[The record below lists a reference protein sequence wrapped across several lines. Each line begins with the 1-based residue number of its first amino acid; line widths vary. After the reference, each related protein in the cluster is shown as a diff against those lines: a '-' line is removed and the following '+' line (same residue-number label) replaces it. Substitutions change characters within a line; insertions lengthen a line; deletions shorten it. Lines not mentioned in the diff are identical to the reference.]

1 VAEREQGSTGLASA
15 RGLELNGR
23 KDKERTELEEICFGI
38 GVSSLP
44 KPIFLGKVSGVLM
57 E

>member
-1 VAEREQGSTGLASA
+1 VAEHEQGSTGLASA